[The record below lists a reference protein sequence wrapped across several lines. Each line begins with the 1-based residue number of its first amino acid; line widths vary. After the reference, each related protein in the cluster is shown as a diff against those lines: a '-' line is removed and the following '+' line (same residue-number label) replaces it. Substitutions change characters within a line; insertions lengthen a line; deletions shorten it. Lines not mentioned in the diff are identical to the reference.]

1 MERGRRRTR
10 VFGGA
15 RGKNPC
21 MRLCRIPCCREAA
34 NCFKPGSGRNWL
46 KNKEGGSS
54 ERARDSEQEQ
64 SRAGSPACSRQSLG
78 TFQDMRA
85 CPSRRGDLVGGGG
98 HPRQSQKSHK
108 SLAVRHRGTHPSK
121 PVSAR
126 ERSYAPAPTCLTRP
140 NPSGSKGHRLSF
152 RHKTRPCVNQFVAS
166 ATRRFFGRAWPLGH
180 AQPVSP

>member
-1 MERGRRRTR
+1 MSSEGRG
-10 VFGGA
+10 
-15 RGKNPC
+15 GKPVHEALPNTSLAAIAATVLKI
-21 MRLCRIPCCREAA
+21 RLCPELVKKR
-34 NCFKPGSGRNWL
+34 K
-46 KNKEGGSS
+46 GGSS
-54 ERARDSEQEQ
+54 ERTRDSEQEQ

-152 RHKTRPCVNQFVAS
+152 RHKNRPCVNQFVAS

-180 AQPVSP
+180 AQPDSP